1 VAMSEIKGVSKD
13 HWMRAYLKR
22 VASKEGLSAEEI
34 YEEENARRAR
44 EGIPLLKF
52 NSIGRTL
59 NTFGYP
65 KAGTRKDKQPAEAK
79 PAARIGVFLKDVKR
93 KVANI
98 SELVKE
104 EKLSHVE
111 QEFIWMYIE
120 DYPESQIADM
130 LNLKDSE
137 LGAIKQKLQV

>member
-59 NTFGYP
+59 DT
-65 KAGTRKDKQPAEAK
+65 Q
-79 PAARIGVFLKDVKR
+79 KR
-93 KVANI
+93 VRGKI
-98 SELVKE
+98 S
-104 EKLSHVE
+104 
-111 QEFIWMYIE
+111 
-120 DYPESQIADM
+120 SQ
-130 LNLKDSE
+130 
-137 LGAIKQKLQV
+137 QKRNRQLA